1 MFEKISFI
9 AAVLAVLGLVGCA
22 APDQDNGSADIQ
34 VSIRAIDGYITRA
47 QIFQDF
53 DQDGIKDT
61 GEVGSA
67 AQTDKDGYTSSSPT
81 GGQDDASVDH
91 CAADATE
98 PENCFKVSAGQAEA
112 MVRVSS
118 GYSKT
123 ISESFVGVISRK
135 IAVNSISANSVLVIS
150 PITSL
155 MSTMTDIEI
164 ARFVI
169 TEAGDLTAADMSSDY
184 LNFANDL
191 TPAKRTALFSMA
203 LLLHKSADVIS
214 VTLNSALFGGRFG
227 DSAGLPNDATHLVYL
242 AIQENLGTVKIA
254 DVMANNANVVIAAA
268 ISKMSEVSTNV
279 GLVGSNATSN
289 SATFTK
295 IVALSSLISTLFASD
310 LTFPTDNPKGDAYS
324 RARAIEVVVNLMRSN
339 GMTTAPNNA
348 INRALQAATTD
359 ADSATY
365 LSNLQ
370 NDKFS
375 LTSLVNKF
383 LAGTYVDASSA
394 DYSARASL
402 DTSSPINIA
411 DGGGSSVGI
420 EFNEDGT
427 MSLTGTLDLGGETSA
442 TFTEGE
448 PLNGTYEQIDD
459 GTIIMTVEPIPGVSQ
474 SYVMKTNDDGTG
486 YLVDICGELVEW
498 N

>member
-9 AAVLAVLGLVGCA
+9 AAVLAVSGLVACA

-34 VSIRAIDGYITRA
+34 VSIRAIDGYVTRG
-47 QIFQDF
+47 QIYQDF

-81 GGQDDASVDH
+81 GGEADVSVDH
-91 CAADATE
+91 CATDAKE

-112 MVRVSS
+112 MVRVFG

-135 IAVNSISANSVLVIS
+135 IAVNSIAANSVLVIS

-164 ARFVI
+164 TRFVT
-169 TEAGDLTAADMSSDY
+169 TEAGGLTAADMNSDY
-184 LNFANDL
+184 LNFSNNL
-191 TPAKRTALFSMA
+191 TPAKRTALLKMA
-203 LLLHKSADVIS
+203 LLLHKSADVMS
-214 VTLNSALFGGRFG
+214 VTLNSALFNNRFG
-227 DSAGLPNDATHLVYL
+227 DSAGLPSDATHLVYL
-242 AIQENLGTVKIA
+242 AIQENLGNATIEELIA
-254 DVMANNANVVIAAA
+254 SNTNAVIAAA
-268 ISKMSEVSTNV
+268 INKMSEVSTNAD
-279 GLVGSNATSN
+279 LAGSNATSN
-289 SATFTK
+289 SASFTK
-295 IVALSSLISTLFASD
+295 IVALSSFISTLFTSD
-310 LTFPTDNPKGDAYS
+310 LTFPANNPKGDAYS

-339 GMTTAPNNA
+339 SITTAPNNA

-359 ADSATY
+359 SDSATY

-420 EFNEDGT
+420 NFNEDGT

-459 GTIIMTVEPIPGVSQ
+459 GTIVMTVEPIPGITQ

-486 YLVDICGELVEW
+486 YLVDIGGELVEW